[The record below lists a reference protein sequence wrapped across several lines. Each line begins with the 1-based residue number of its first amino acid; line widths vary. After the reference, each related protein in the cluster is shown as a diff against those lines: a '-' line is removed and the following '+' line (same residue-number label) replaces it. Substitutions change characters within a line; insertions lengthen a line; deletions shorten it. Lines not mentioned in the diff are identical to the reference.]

1 MTKVIN
7 IRQRDHAEIEAEARA
22 WLVRLDGAPPG
33 RSELREFQEWLDRSP
48 FHRESFDGAA
58 RSWDDM
64 DVLNRWLDAP
74 ADPGS
79 RTRRPPVMFRRAAFV
94 AAGVI
99 VIAVLATWLASPAA
113 WHRQPEY
120 SERFATSIG
129 EVRTVV
135 LPDGTRVQLNTG
147 TRIAA
152 MINGRARLIRLDA
165 GEAWFQVARDPQ
177 VPFVVYAGRVAVQA
191 LGTAFSVR
199 LEGKGVD
206 LTVSSWRPSH
216 SRSRRTGRSSSIP
229 SRMSAHAFPWS
240 RASRPC
246 STRASSWYVASPPRR
261 SNVAC
266 RGATGC

>member
-1 MTKVIN
+1 
-7 IRQRDHAEIEAEARA
+7 
-22 WLVRLDGAPPG
+22 
-33 RSELREFQEWLDRSP
+33 
-48 FHRESFDGAA
+48 
-58 RSWDDM
+58 
-64 DVLNRWLDAP
+64 
-74 ADPGS
+74 
-79 RTRRPPVMFRRAAFV
+79 MFRRAAFV

-206 LTVSSWRPSH
+206 LTVTEGRVELASIAQPVSADRALELHPIEDVSSRVPLEQGQQAVFNEGIELVRRITPPEIERSLSWRDGMLIFDNDRLEDVVAEINRYTRQKIVIPDSELQDLRLGGYFRIDDV
-216 SRSRRTGRSSSIP
+216 SSIMETFEEDFGIRVARISDDVIYLSRRQGS
-229 SRMSAHAFPWS
+229 
-240 RASRPC
+240 
-246 STRASSWYVASPPRR
+246 
-261 SNVAC
+261 
-266 RGATGC
+266 G